1 METIITDT
9 KNSKKNPKKLNGQ
22 MDFSLEKFNFAPLEK
37 ILSKIHLKIGDR
49 PEMPADLPKG
59 DWSEQAVKV
68 LEERYLKKDQDG
80 KLVETPDQLVWRV
93 AWEIAGAEA
102 VFGQTKKQILET
114 AKNFYALMLSGKFLP
129 NSPTLL
135 NAGTGNHAQYS
146 GCFVLPVEDS
156 LVSIFDALKYQALIH
171 QSGGGTG
178 FSFSRLRPKGSRV
191 RSSNGVASGPVSF
204 MKIFDAST
212 DQIKQG
218 GKRRGANMGILRI
231 DHPDVLDFI
240 HCKENGGITNFNISV
255 AVTDTFMDALKNDQ
269 EYDIVDPH
277 TGQVASRMPAKKVFE
292 EICQNAWA
300 TGDPGMVFIDR
311 INQSQANPVP
321 VLGPIEATN
330 PCGEQPLYPFDAC
343 NLGSLFLPR
352 FVKEEETP
360 VIDWDELKKSTR
372 LAVRFLDNVIEVN
385 PYPLEDIRRL
395 ALSLRRIGLG
405 VGGWADMLLK
415 LRIPYDSEAA
425 LELAEKVMK
434 TISEEAIRESEV
446 LASERGMFPLFPFS
460 IYKGQ
465 KPRRNAAITTIA
477 PTGTIS
483 IIANCSSG
491 IEPLFAL
498 SYKHIVKENNF
509 ERELFFFNPELEKII
524 NSLDDGREELREKIG
539 QRGYLAYDDD
549 LPTNLKEVFVTAH
562 EIEPEWHIRMQAAF
576 QKYTDNAV
584 SKTINLKNEA
594 TAEEVKEAYIKA
606 YELGCKG
613 ITVFRDGCKETQVLN
628 IGQGQEAKKE
638 PEKMVPA
645 EIKPRPLKVEGA
657 TYKVATPLGSAF
669 ITVNHDPDG
678 NPFEV
683 FVNIGRAGTDVAA
696 MAEALG
702 RMISLNLRFGN
713 HHLPIDRAK
722 DIVEQLK
729 GIGGSRSVG
738 FGHNRVRSL
747 PDAIAKAIGWHFGFI
762 DLNNGESHLPEEKE
776 TEKEETQLSFLAG
789 QKHKDLCPSCGEAN
803 LVFEEGC
810 KKCHSCGFSEC

>member
-1 METIITDT
+1 METQITV
-9 KNSKKNPKKLNGQ
+9 KQNKQNKKLKNGE
-22 MDFSLEKFNFAPLEK
+22 MKFSLDQFIFPPLEK
-37 ILSKIHLKIGDR
+37 IMAKIKVKLGER
-49 PEMPADLPKG
+49 PQMPLDLPKG
-59 DWSEQAVKV
+59 NWSGQAVKV
-68 LEERYLKKDQDG
+68 LEERYLRKDDSNQV
-80 KLVETPDQLVWRV
+80 VETPDQLVWRV

-102 VFGQTKKQILET
+102 SFGQNKKEVLEM
-114 AKNFYALMLSGKFLP
+114 AKNFYVLMSSGKFLP

-146 GCFVLPVEDS
+146 GCFVLPVDDS
-156 LVSIFDALKYQALIH
+156 LISIFDALKYQALIH

-231 DHPDVLDFI
+231 DHPDILEFI

-255 AVTDTFMDALKNDQ
+255 AVTDKFIEALKNDQ
-269 EYDIVDPH
+269 EYEIIDPH
-277 TGQVASRMPAKKVFE
+277 SGEVVNHLSAKKIFE
-292 EICQNAWA
+292 EISQNAWA
-300 TGDPGMVFIDR
+300 KGDPGMVFIDR
-311 INQSQANPVP
+311 INDSEANPVP
-321 VLGPIEATN
+321 ALGPIEATN

-343 NLGSLFLPR
+343 NLGSIFLQQ
-352 FVKEEETP
+352 FVSDNEIP
-360 VIDWDELKKSTR
+360 SVNWDELRKSVR
-372 LAVRFLDNVIEVN
+372 LAVRFLDDVIEVN
-385 PYPLEDIRRL
+385 PYPLADIRRL
-395 ALSLRRIGLG
+395 SLSLRRIGLG

-415 LRIPYDSEAA
+415 LKIPYNSEEA

-434 TISEEAIRESEV
+434 TVSEEAARESEI
-446 LASERGMFPLFPFS
+446 LAKERGMFPLFPFS
-460 IYKGQ
+460 IYKTQ

-498 SYKHIVKENNF
+498 AYKHVVKENNF
-509 ERELFFFNPELEKII
+509 ERELVFFNPELEKLLNNLTFGQEEIKNKI
-524 NSLDDGREELREKIG
+524 SQKGYIGEEDG
-539 QRGYLAYDDD
+539 
-549 LPTNLKEVFVTAH
+549 LPENIRKVFVTAH
-562 EIEPEWHIRMQAAF
+562 EIEPQWHIRTQAIF

-594 TAEEVKEAYIKA
+594 TLEDVKKA
-606 YELGCKG
+606 YLMAYETGCKG
-613 ITVFRDGCKETQVLN
+613 ITVFRDGCLSSQVLN
-628 IGQGQEAKKE
+628 MGTGSEKKKE
-638 PEKMVPA
+638 EEKIEHIV
-645 EIKPRPLKVEGA
+645 KPRPLKVEGA
-657 TYKVATPLGSAF
+657 TYKVSTPLGTAF
-669 ITVNHDPDG
+669 ITVNHDTDG
-678 NPFEV
+678 NPFEI
-683 FVNIGRAGTDVAA
+683 FVNIGRAGSDVSA

-713 HHLPIDRAK
+713 HLLPIDRAK

-738 FGHNRVRSL
+738 FGINRVRSL
-747 PDAIAKAIGWHFGFI
+747 PDAIAKAVGWHFGFI
-762 DLNNGESHLPEEKE
+762 DLNNGEGHLPEDNKSENK
-776 TEKEETQLSFLAG
+776 ETQLPLLAS
-789 QKHKDLCPSCGEAN
+789 QKQKDLCPSCGEASF
-803 LVFEEGC
+803 VFEEGC